1 MMSRTAPVVAAARYS
16 VRVDVRDEKLNLLR
30 TAFRATQFMRKVF
43 FERTMIWAKLLN
55 QGISIKPLTVV
66 APPTVRGKHK
76 PVPFAVTQRLVCAGY
91 PHDSLQGWLSYT
103 VNNQRTNHIFQEVRQ

>member
-1 MMSRTAPVVAAARYS
+1 MSRSAPVVAAARYS

-43 FERTMIWAKLLN
+43 LERTMIWAELLN
-55 QGISIKPLTVV
+55 QGVNIKLLTVV
-66 APPTVRGKHK
+66 APVAVRGNHK
-76 PVPFAVTQRLVCAGY
+76 PVPFAVAQRLVCAGY

-103 VNNQRTNHIFQEVRQ
+103 VNKTNTNHIHYGGKL